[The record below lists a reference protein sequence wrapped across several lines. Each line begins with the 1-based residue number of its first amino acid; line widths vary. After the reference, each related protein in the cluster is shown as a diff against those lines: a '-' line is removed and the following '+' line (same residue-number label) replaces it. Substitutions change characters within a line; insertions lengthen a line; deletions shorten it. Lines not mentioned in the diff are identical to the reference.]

1 MAAFCNFLMPCFPGM
16 LLYVLN
22 YFEMVLFAS
31 VISGITFVFTFHMPY
46 ISVKMSLYS
55 KTYSVYVLITP
66 LSPEIAM
73 SMSRSVPFSLPLT
86 IISCLFQDDLSV
98 STS

>member
-1 MAAFCNFLMPCFPGM
+1 M

-22 YFEMVLFAS
+22 YFEMALFAP

-46 ISVKMSLYS
+46 ISLERSLYF
-55 KTYSVYVLITP
+55 KIYSAFFLIKS

-73 SMSRSVPFSLPLT
+73 SINL
-86 IISCLFQDDLSV
+86 CLFIYYDYI
-98 STS
+98 